1 MTGLPFVFACWVANR
16 ELPKEF
22 LSAFNSALRHG
33 VEHRSESIIERDLP
47 NASAM
52 VDYVNHRISY
62 DFDERKRQ
70 ALGLFLQLSSN
81 S

>member
-1 MTGLPFVFACWVANR
+1 
-16 ELPKEF
+16 
-22 LSAFNSALRHG
+22 
-33 VEHRSESIIERDLP
+33 
-47 NASAM
+47 M